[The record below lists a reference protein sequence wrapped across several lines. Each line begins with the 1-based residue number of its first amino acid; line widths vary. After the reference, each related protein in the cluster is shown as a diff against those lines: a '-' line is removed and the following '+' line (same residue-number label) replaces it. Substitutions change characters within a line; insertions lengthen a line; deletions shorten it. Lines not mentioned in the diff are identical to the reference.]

1 MSRVAHPAGP
11 RHGDVLP
18 ADHPPAPPADLNELH
33 AGIWPRPA
41 RRSGGVLTLGGVDV
55 RELAADFGT
64 PLYVCDEED
73 VRSRCRD
80 YLEAFGPDDR
90 VFYAAKAFC
99 SRAVLRWVVA
109 EGLGVDVCTG
119 GELEV
124 ALSAGVPPEQ
134 ITLHGNNKTL
144 AELSR
149 AVGAGVGHIV
159 ADSFE
164 EIARLAYL
172 TGSGSPPQAQPM
184 PRPNVLVR
192 VTTGVEAHTHEFM
205 ATAHDDQK
213 FGFSLA
219 SGVADEAV
227 RRVLACP
234 GVSFAGLHSHIGS
247 QIFDTAGFE
256 VAAHRVVDLAVR
268 IRDEHGIEIAELDL
282 GGGFGIAYTEEDD
295 APEVKEL
302 AQSLRGIVDGQ
313 CRAAGLPRPRLTVE
327 PGRGIVGPSTVSLYT
342 VGTIKDVDGIRT
354 YVSVDGGMSDNIR
367 TALYDA
373 SYECVLASRASSA
386 SAMLSRVVGRH
397 CESGDIVVRHAYL
410 PSDLAPG
417 DLLAV
422 PATGAYCRS
431 LASNYNHVS
440 RPAVV
445 AVNAGTA
452 RIIVR
457 RETLDDLLS
466 LDLG

>member
-18 ADHPPAPPADLNELH
+18 ADHPPAPPQDLNALYP
-33 AGIWPRPA
+33 GIWPRNA
-41 RRSGGVLTLGGVDV
+41 RRSDGVLTLGGMDV
-55 RELAADFGT
+55 RDLAEQFGT

-80 YLEAFGPDDR
+80 YLEAFGPDGR

-99 SRAVLRWVVA
+99 SRAVLRWVSS

-124 ALSAGVPPEQ
+124 ALSAGVPSDQ
-134 ITLHGNNKTL
+134 ITLHGNNKSIE
-144 AELSR
+144 ELSR

-159 ADSFE
+159 VDSFE

-172 TGSGSPPQAQPM
+172 TGSDSPPSAEPAF
-184 PRPNVLVR
+184 RPNVLVR

-213 FGFSLA
+213 FGFSLS
-219 SGVADEAV
+219 SGAADEAV
-227 RRVLACP
+227 RRVLTCP
-234 GVSFAGLHSHIGS
+234 GLSFAGLHSHIGS

-256 VAAHRVVDLAVR
+256 VAAHRVVELAVR
-268 IRDEHGIEIAELDL
+268 IRDEHGVEIAELDL

-295 APEVKEL
+295 APEAKEV
-302 AQSLRGIVDGQ
+302 AQSLRGIVDSQ
-313 CRAAGLPRPRLTVE
+313 CRAAGLSRPRLTVE
-327 PGRGIVGPSTVSLYT
+327 PGRAIVGPSTVSLYS
-342 VGTIKDVDGIRT
+342 VGTIKDVDGLRT

-373 SYECVLASRASSA
+373 SYECALASRGSSA
-386 SAMLSRVVGRH
+386 PPMLSRVVGRH

-410 PSDLAPG
+410 PSDLAPA

-431 LASNYNHVS
+431 LASNYNHVT

-452 RIIVR
+452 RVIVR

-466 LDLG
+466 LDIG

>member
-18 ADHPPAPPADLNELH
+18 ADHPPAAPADLNALH
-33 AGIWPRPA
+33 PGIWPRGA
-41 RRSGGVLTLGGVDV
+41 RRSDGVLTIGGKDV
-55 RELAADFGT
+55 RDLAAEFGT
-64 PLYVCDEED
+64 PLYVCDEAD
-73 VRSRCRD
+73 VRSRCRE
-80 YLEAFGPDDR
+80 YLEAFGPQGR

-99 SRAVLRWVVA
+99 CRAMLRWVTS
-109 EGLGVDVCTG
+109 EGLGIDVCTG
-119 GELEV
+119 GELEI
-124 ALSAGVPPEQ
+124 ALAAGVPPEQ

-144 AELSR
+144 DELER
-149 AVGAGVGHIV
+149 AVEVGIGHIV
-159 ADSFE
+159 TDSFA
-164 EIARLAYL
+164 EIARLAFL
-172 TGSGSPPQAQPM
+172 TDPTPGERPPED
-184 PRPNVLVR
+184 RPKVLVR

-219 SGVADEAV
+219 SGAADEAV

-234 GVSFAGLHSHIGS
+234 GLEFAGLHSHIGS

-256 VAAHRVVDLAVR
+256 VAAHRVVELAVR

-295 APEVKEL
+295 APEVVKL
-302 AQSLRGIVDGQ
+302 AHSLRQIVDWQ
-313 CRAAGLPRPRLTVE
+313 CQAAGLPVPRLTVE
-327 PGRGIVGPSTVSLYT
+327 PGRGIVGPSMVTLYS
-342 VGTIKDVDGIRT
+342 VGTLKDVDGLRT

-373 SYECVLASRASSA
+373 EYVCALASRASSA
-386 SAMLSRVVGRH
+386 PPMLSRVVGRH

-431 LASNYNHVS
+431 LASNYNHVP

-445 AVNAGTA
+445 AVRDGEA
-452 RIIVR
+452 RVIVR
-457 RETLDDLLS
+457 RETMDDLLS
-466 LDLG
+466 LDVG

>member
-1 MSRVAHPAGP
+1 MIRK
-11 RHGDVLP
+11 
-18 ADHPPAPPADLNELH
+18 APVDRF
-33 AGIWPRPA
+33 WP
-41 RRSGGVLTLGGVDV
+41 
-55 RELAADFGT
+55 
-64 PLYVCDEED
+64 
-73 VRSRCRD
+73 
-80 YLEAFGPDDR
+80 
-90 VFYAAKAFC
+90 K
-99 SRAVLRWVVA
+99 
-109 EGLGVDVCTG
+109 
-119 GELEV
+119 
-124 ALSAGVPPEQ
+124 
-134 ITLHGNNKTL
+134 
-144 AELSR
+144 
-149 AVGAGVGHIV
+149 
-159 ADSFE
+159 
-164 EIARLAYL
+164 
-172 TGSGSPPQAQPM
+172 
-184 PRPNVLVR
+184 VLVR

-219 SGVADEAV
+219 SGAADEAV
-227 RRVLACP
+227 RRVIACP
-234 GVSFAGLHSHIGS
+234 GLSFAGLHSHIGS

-256 VAAHRVVDLAVR
+256 VAAHRVVGLAVR
-268 IRDEHGIEIAELDL
+268 VRDEHGIEIAELDL

-295 APEVKEL
+295 PPEVKEL
-302 AQSLRGIVDGQ
+302 AQSLRDIVDGQ
-313 CRAAGLPRPRLTVE
+313 CRAAGLRRPRLTVE

-342 VGTIKDVDGIRT
+342 VGTIKDVDGLRT

-373 SYECVLASRASSA
+373 SYACALASRASSA
-386 SAMLSRVVGRH
+386 PPMLSRVVGRH

-445 AVNAGTA
+445 AVSAGAA
-452 RIIVR
+452 RTIVR

-466 LDLG
+466 LDVG

>member
-18 ADHPPAPPADLNELH
+18 ADHPPVPPADLNALP
-33 AGIWPRPA
+33 AGIWPRRA
-41 RRSGGVLTLGGVDV
+41 RRVRGVLTIGGADV
-55 RELAADFGT
+55 RELAAQFGT
-64 PLYVCDEED
+64 PLYICDEED
-73 VRSRCRD
+73 VRSRCREYID
-80 YLEAFGPDDR
+80 AFGPDGR

-99 SRAVLRWVVA
+99 CRAVLRWVHS

-144 AELSR
+144 DELSR
-149 AVGAGVGHIV
+149 AIAVGVGHVV
-159 ADSFE
+159 ADSFD

-172 TGSGSPPQAQPM
+172 AEGASV
-184 PRPNVLVR
+184 RPNVLVR
-192 VTTGVEAHTHEFM
+192 VTTGVEATTHEFM

-219 SGVADEAV
+219 SGAADEAV
-227 RRVLACP
+227 RRVLAGP
-234 GVSFAGLHSHIGS
+234 DLSFAGLHSHIGS

-256 VAAHRVVDLAVR
+256 VAAHRVIELAVR
-268 IRDEHGIEIAELDL
+268 IRDEHGVEIAELDL

-295 APEVKEL
+295 APEVKDL
-302 AQSLRGIVDGQ
+302 AQSLRAIVGGQ
-313 CRAAGLPRPRLTVE
+313 CRAAGLSRPRLTVE
-327 PGRGIVGPSTVSLYT
+327 PGRGIVGPSMVTLYS
-342 VGTIKDVDGIRT
+342 VGTIKDVDGLRT

-373 SYECVLASRASSA
+373 SYLCALASRESA
-386 SAMLSRVVGRH
+386 APPMLSRVVGRH

-410 PSDLAPG
+410 PSDLATG

-431 LASNYNHVS
+431 LASNYNHVP

-445 AVNAGTA
+445 AVSQGAGPA
-452 RIIVR
+452 VIVR
-457 RETLDDLLS
+457 RETMDDLLS
-466 LDLG
+466 LDVG

>member
-18 ADHPPAPPADLNELH
+18 VDHPPAPPADLNELQ
-33 AGIWPRPA
+33 AGIWPRHA

-55 RELAADFGT
+55 RDLAAEYGT

-80 YLEAFGPDDR
+80 YLEAFGPDGR

-99 SRAVLRWVVA
+99 SRAMLRWVSA

-134 ITLHGNNKTL
+134 ITLHGNNKSL
-144 AELSR
+144 EELSR
-149 AVGAGVGHIV
+149 AVSAGVGHIV

-172 TGSGSPPQAQPM
+172 TGSASPPPAEPVA
-184 PRPNVLVR
+184 RPNVLVR

-219 SGVADEAV
+219 SGAADEAV

-234 GVSFAGLHSHIGS
+234 GLSFAGLHSHIGS

-256 VAAHRVVDLAVR
+256 VAAHRVVELAVR
-268 IRDEHGIEIAELDL
+268 IHDEHGIEIAELDL

-295 APEVKEL
+295 APEVKEI
-302 AQSLRGIVDGQ
+302 AQSLRGIVDSQ

-327 PGRGIVGPSTVSLYT
+327 PGRAIVGPSTVSLYT
-342 VGTIKDVDGIRT
+342 VGTIKDVDGLRT

-373 SYECVLASRASSA
+373 SYECALVSRASSA
-386 SAMLSRVVGRH
+386 PPMLSRVVGRH

-452 RIIVR
+452 RVIVR
-457 RETLDDLLS
+457 RESLDDLLS

>member
-18 ADHPPAPPADLNELH
+18 ADHPLPPPGDLNELH
-33 AGIWPRPA
+33 PGVWPRGA
-41 RRSGGVLTLGGVDV
+41 GRRADGVLTLGGVDV
-55 RELAADFGT
+55 RQLAAEFGT
-64 PLYVCDEED
+64 PVYVCDEED

-80 YLEAFGPDDR
+80 YLEAFGPDGR

-99 SRAVLRWVVA
+99 SRAVLRWVTA

-134 ITLHGNNKTL
+134 ITMHGNNKSLDEL
-144 AELSR
+144 AR
-149 AVGAGVGHIV
+149 AVSAGVGHIV

-172 TGSGSPPQAQPM
+172 ADGATV
-184 PRPNVLVR
+184 RPTILVR

-219 SGVADEAV
+219 SGAADEAV
-227 RRVLACP
+227 RRVLGCP
-234 GVSFAGLHSHIGS
+234 GLSFAGLHSHIGS

-256 VAAHRVVDLAVR
+256 VAAHRVVSLAVR
-268 IRDEHGIEIAELDL
+268 IRDEHGVEIEELDL

-302 AQSLRGIVDGQ
+302 AQSLRDIVDGQ
-313 CRAAGLPRPRLTVE
+313 CRAAGLRRPRLTVE

-342 VGTIKDVDGIRT
+342 VGTIKDVDGLRT

-373 SYECVLASRASSA
+373 EYVCALASRSSSA
-386 SAMLSRVVGRH
+386 PPMLSRVVGRH
-397 CESGDIVVRHAYL
+397 CESGDIVVRNAWL
-410 PSDLAPG
+410 PSDLASG

-422 PATGAYCRS
+422 PATGAYCWS
-431 LASNYNHVS
+431 MASNYNHVPRS
-440 RPAVV
+440 AVV
-445 AVNAGTA
+445 AVDDGAA
-452 RIIVR
+452 RAIVR
-457 RETLDDLLS
+457 RESLDDLLS
-466 LDLG
+466 LDVG